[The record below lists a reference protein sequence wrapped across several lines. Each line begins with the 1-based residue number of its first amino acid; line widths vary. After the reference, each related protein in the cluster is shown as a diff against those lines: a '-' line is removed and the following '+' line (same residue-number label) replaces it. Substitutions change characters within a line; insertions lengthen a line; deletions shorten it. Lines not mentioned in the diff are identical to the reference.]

1 MKRAAIAL
9 TLIALAGCVS
19 PGIFARVDV
28 ACGASALIYSN
39 ADKLDETITV
49 QAGDRCAG
57 KDSEVQLVNAN
68 GTVVRT
74 FPVPDGSTKT
84 IKVTVPNG
92 HWLNFVCAGNSGGC
106 WYAVT
111 SR

>member
-1 MKRAAIAL
+1 
-9 TLIALAGCVS
+9 
-19 PGIFARVDV
+19 
-28 ACGASALIYSN
+28 
-39 ADKLDETITV
+39 
-49 QAGDRCAG
+49 
-57 KDSEVQLVNAN
+57 VQLVNAN
-68 GTVVRT
+68 GTVVQT